1 MSEPRSFNWRI
12 DRQITLGV
20 IVTIALQT
28 AGGLIWAGATG
39 ERIRHLEA
47 RAEAAAPVS
56 ERLARLEEHSVHT
69 RIALE
74 RIERRLAGE

>member
-1 MSEPRSFNWRI
+1 MPERSPLWRI

-20 IVTIALQT
+20 LVTLALQT
-28 AGGLIWAGATG
+28 ASGLVWAGATS

-47 RAEAAAPVS
+47 RAETAAPVL

-69 RIALE
+69 RTTLE